1 MISTLV
7 AALLMAGAPAAG
19 LKVDVGRVNLSTL
32 PELAR
37 SRRALPTADM
47 IGRVEDMLRSGE
59 CRIPGQRSSRF
70 NIDVPYAVLV
80 QPDGSASR
88 VVVGELGCEEL
99 ESYVGLII
107 LELARLGDFAET
119 GETKAKWYGA
129 KLNFN
134 LQ

>member
-1 MISTLV
+1 MISNIA
-7 AALLMAGAPAAG
+7 AALLLANAPAAG
-19 LKVDVGRVNLSTL
+19 LTVDVGRVNLSAL
-32 PELAR
+32 PQLAR
-37 SRRALPTADM
+37 SERALPTSDM
-47 IGRVEDMLRSGE
+47 VGRVEKMLRSDS

-70 NIDVPYAVLV
+70 DIDVPYAVLV

-88 VVVGELGCEEL
+88 VVVGEVGCAEL

-119 GETKAKWYGA
+119 GEKKAKWYGA